1 MTIKKKY
8 NICVINASLP
18 PHYGGAEF
26 AAFRYAERL
35 SQDRE
40 TDVILIGHDKEGKYR
55 EAGYKHSFVIPVEV
69 KNKEGKKNAV
79 QQYVEYYRFFK
90 ALYPVMKSQQ
100 RRFDIVH
107 IFNSNTVF
115 TIIAMFIGK
124 LLGKKVVTETS
135 LIGTDD
141 PGTITNMKGWK
152 DYLKVK
158 GWRTRFYRQADAYVS
173 KSNVITETFE
183 KANFPIKK
191 VSEVPYAVDVDKYR
205 PLDDADKYELRRRLN
220 IWPDGKIILFAGGI
234 NKRKGVNFL
243 LKAFIEVKAEFPD
256 IKLLLLGPSGRYDN
270 EFLEGL
276 RTMIKSSGF
285 EEDVYFPE
293 KSVENVDEYMK
304 AADVYVLPS
313 FREGFP
319 ISIIEAMA
327 SRLVVVGSD
336 IPEIGKAQISHEK
349 DGFIFPAGDNVALA
363 NIFRKIFKDE
373 NVFKTINEN
382 ARNKAVKRWSTKVVD
397 ESYRK
402 LYKDIT

>member
-8 NICVINASLP
+8 NICIINASLP

-40 TDVILIGHDKEGKYR
+40 TDVIMIGHDKEGKYR
-55 EAGYKHSFVIPVEV
+55 EAGFKHSFVIPVEV
-69 KNKEGKKNAV
+69 NTKDSKKNSI
-79 QQYVEYYRFFK
+79 QQYVEYMSYFK
-90 ALYPVMKSQQ
+90 ALYPVMKAQQ

-124 LLGKKVVTETS
+124 LLGKKVITETS

-141 PGTITNMKGWK
+141 PVTITNMNGWK
-152 DYLKVK
+152 DHLKVK
-158 GWRTRFYRQADAYVS
+158 GWRARFYKRADAYVS

-183 KANFPIKK
+183 KADFPIKK
-191 VSEVPYAVDVDKYR
+191 VSEVPYAVDVDRYR
-205 PLDDADKYELRRRLN
+205 PLDHAEKVELRKRLN
-220 IWPDGKIILFAGGI
+220 IWEEGKIILFAGGI

-243 LKAFIEVKAEFPD
+243 LQAFIEVKAEYPD

-270 EFLEGL
+270 EFLDGL
-276 RTMIKSSGF
+276 RRMVQKSGY
-285 EEDVYFPE
+285 DKDIYFPE

-319 ISIIEAMA
+319 ISVIEAMA
-327 SRLVVVGSD
+327 SRLVVIGSD
-336 IPEIGKAQISHEK
+336 IPEIGKAQIIHEK
-349 DGFIFPAGDNVALA
+349 DGFIFPAGNAVALA
-363 NIFRKIFKDE
+363 NVFRKIFDDS
-373 NVFKTINEN
+373 NIFNTINEN
-382 ARNKAVKRWSTKVVD
+382 ARNKAVKRWSTTVVD
-397 ESYRK
+397 ESYKK
-402 LYKDIT
+402 LYKDLI